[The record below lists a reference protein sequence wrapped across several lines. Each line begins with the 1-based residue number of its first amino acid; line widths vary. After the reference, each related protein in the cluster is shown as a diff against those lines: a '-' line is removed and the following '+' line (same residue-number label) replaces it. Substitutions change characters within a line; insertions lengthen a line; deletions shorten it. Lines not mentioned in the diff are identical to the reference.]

1 MPKVVVYTT
10 PYCPYCLRAK
20 LLLKNKSVAFEEVD
34 VSDDD
39 KREELVERTS
49 WRTVPQIFIGEEFVG
64 GYDELQSL
72 EDEGKLD
79 EMLAA

>member
-39 KREELVERTS
+39 KRDELVERTN